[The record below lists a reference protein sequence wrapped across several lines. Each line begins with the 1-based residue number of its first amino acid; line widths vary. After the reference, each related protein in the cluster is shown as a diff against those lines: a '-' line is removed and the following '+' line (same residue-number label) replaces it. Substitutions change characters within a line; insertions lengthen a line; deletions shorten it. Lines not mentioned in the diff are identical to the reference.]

1 MAAKVP
7 TSTAD
12 VVVCGAGPVGL
23 TAAAL
28 LAARGVDVVVL
39 EQNAGTSDEPKAISI
54 DDESLRVYQ
63 AAGIVDRVMPV
74 VVPGTGTR
82 YYSRHGKE
90 LFHARGPRPFRLGY
104 PFKNPFAQPDLE
116 RALADALADTGN
128 VEMRYGTRVVGFDQ
142 HPDQVSV
149 HAVTA
154 TGRSVVHARYV
165 LGCDGGRSATR
176 LLQHIDMTGRSY
188 PDVWL
193 VVDTLEDPHTQR
205 FAMHHGDPVRPHVIV
220 PGLNG
225 RCRYEFRLFDGEGT
239 PEEKPDF
246 ALIERLV
253 APYRPIS
260 PHQVERAINYRFNAV
275 VADQWMIGRSFLLGD
290 AAHMMPPFAGQGLN
304 SGLRDAAN
312 LAWKITDVLAGRLDP
327 SILATYQQER
337 YPHALATVR
346 LSERLGRVV
355 MTTSPR
361 FARRRDQHIERT
373 LATVRGRAFLEEMR
387 YRPPTRYETGLLAAG
402 DRPELVGIPIGQ
414 PLVFDAVT
422 HRLCRFDDVLGN
434 GWALLGIDV
443 DQTDWTEVASILEQ
457 LDAAPIQVSTTEH
470 MPRADHRVVID
481 VDGALVREF
490 VHYTGRFAL
499 IRPDRV
505 VAAAWSPADSA
516 DLVEQVRSWTP
527 AGTASI
533 TSPERALT
541 HG

>member
-1 MAAKVP
+1 MAAKMP

-39 EQNAGTSDEPKAISI
+39 EQNSGTSDEPKAISI

-82 YYSRHGKE
+82 YYDRHGEE

-116 RALADALADTGN
+116 RVLAEALAETGN
-128 VEMRYGTRVVGFDQ
+128 VEMRFGARVVGFDQ
-142 HPDQVSV
+142 HPEHVSV

-154 TGRSVVHARYV
+154 TGRSVVRARYV

-176 LLQHIDMTGRSY
+176 LLQNIDMTGRSY

-239 PEEKPDF
+239 PDQKPDF

-253 APYRPIS
+253 APYRRIS
-260 PHQVERAINYRFNAV
+260 PRQIERAINYRFNAV
-275 VADQWMIGRSFLLGD
+275 VADRWMIGRSFLLGD

-304 SGLRDAAN
+304 SGLRDASN
-312 LAWKITDVLAGRLDP
+312 LAWKIADVLAGRLDP
-327 SILATYQQER
+327 SILDTYQRER

-361 FARRRDQHIERT
+361 FARRRDQHIERA
-373 LATVRGRAFLEEMR
+373 LATGQGRAFLEEMR
-387 YRPPTRYETGLLAAG
+387 YRPSARYDSGLLSAG

-414 PLVFDAVT
+414 PLVFDTVT
-422 HRLCRFDDVLGN
+422 HRLRRLDSVLGN

-443 DQTDWTEVASILEQ
+443 GRTDWTAVAAVLEQ
-457 LDAAPIQVSTTEH
+457 LDAVSIQVSTTEH
-470 MPRADHRVVID
+470 MPRTDHRVVLD
-481 VDGALVREF
+481 VDGGLLREF
-490 VHYTGRFAL
+490 APYTGRFAL

-505 VAAAWSPADSA
+505 VAAAWPPRASA
-516 DLVEQVRSWTP
+516 DLVERVRSWTP